1 MNRDEQVFDKIEAY
15 LRGKMSAQ
23 DAAAFEAEL
32 AADPRLA
39 DLVNTQRFERQG
51 LEWLVER
58 DLRAKMN
65 AWEREAGQQR
75 PQTSLRPVFI
85 RRWRAAA
92 GAAALLLLGVFG
104 WWLLRPQED
113 IGGPPPVVTTT
124 KPEPPAAAPPKNRPA
139 PSSRPPAGDTGDDR
153 VAGSP
158 KPARPAPSV
167 PPAPGPRES
176 VPAPATVDYPALAS
190 AYYRESDF
198 IRKTGNGATESPG
211 YGQAL
216 DSYRSGKYAE
226 AEKLLGP
233 LVKLNPNALK
243 TKELLAHSLYKNGR
257 YDEAIPYFRDL
268 SGAKDKAVAE
278 RSDWAL
284 ALALLHKMPAQ
295 KALLNRVLDN
305 ILANP
310 GHAFYE
316 KAKELKKRAG
326 L

>member
-1 MNRDEQVFDKIEAY
+1 MNRDEQIFDQIEAY
-15 LRGKMSAQ
+15 LRGNMSAQ

-32 AADPRLA
+32 AVDPGLA
-39 DLVNTQRFERQG
+39 DLLNTHRFERQG

-65 AWEREAGQQR
+65 AWERDAGQQR
-75 PQTSLRPVFI
+75 PQTTLRPVFV
-85 RRWRAAA
+85 RRWWAAA
-92 GAAALLLLGVFG
+92 GVAALLLLGVFG

-124 KPEPPAAAPPKNRPA
+124 KPKPPVSTPPKTSVRP
-139 PSSRPPAGDTGDDR
+139 SFKPPGSHGDDR
-153 VAGSP
+153 VADSP
-158 KPARPAPSV
+158 KPSPARPAPSG
-167 PPAPGPRES
+167 PTIPEPAPT
-176 VPAPATVDYPALAS
+176 PATVDYAALAS
-190 AYYRESDF
+190 SYYRESDF
-198 IRKTGNGATESPG
+198 IQKTGNGVTESPG

-226 AEKLLGP
+226 VEKLLKP

-243 TKELLAHSLYKNGR
+243 TRELLAHSLYRSGR
-257 YDEAIPYFRDL
+257 FDEALPYFRDL
-268 SGAKDKAVAE
+268 TNSKDKAVAE

-284 ALALLHKMPAQ
+284 ALTLLHKMPAQ
-295 KALLNRVLDN
+295 KALLNTVLDN

-310 GHAFYE
+310 QHAFYE
-316 KAKELKKRAG
+316 KAKDMKKKAG